1 MMKNEAFVHL
11 TDALPPDIARRKAMG
26 DLEGAK
32 RLIDLRLSAAGQ
44 PELAER
50 LMVERLRLERLP
62 RDYPYDR
69 AQALTM
75 IRAEWPGCSE
85 EQFDGL
91 VDAGRIDWRM
101 IGSVPHYHERF
112 LESLRLYPAQ
122 APGLHQ
128 EHTDQT
134 ERELTLERL
143 RKNVSLGLDGMPAP
157 ADLIERDYQAALRAL
172 WDDRAHVV
180 SRSDA
185 AMSDMRDYY
194 TLWAHQIKTPIAAMH
209 LLLHQE
215 QPDKDALTAELFRI
229 EQYVEMVLSYQKL
242 EGDSSDF
249 VLKKRPLDEIVRGC
263 IRKYARLF
271 IIKKLPLN
279 FRETGMTV
287 YTDEKWLA
295 FMIEQILANAL
306 KYTSKGEISIYAEGK
321 ALVIEDTGIGI
332 SPEDL
337 PRLGE
342 RGFTGYNGREDKKST
357 GLGLYLCKNICA
369 KLGHKL
375 IIESTPNV
383 GTRVK
388 LLFADST
395 MLYD

>member
-1 MMKNEAFVHL
+1 MLLSYIKRRWKTIAAMAIFAAMFAMVFSLYELPVEAVLYASLLCVAVGALLLAASYASYRRRVKTLELLRRTIFVSA
-11 TDALPPDIARRKAMG
+11 DGLP
-26 DLEGAK
+26 E
-32 RLIDLRLSAAGQ
+32 
-44 PELAER
+44 
-50 LMVERLRLERLP
+50 P
-62 RDYPYDR
+62 RDLTEELYQELVRILSRER
-69 AQALTM
+69 A
-75 IRAEWPGCSE
+75 
-85 EQFDGL
+85 
-91 VDAGRIDWRM
+91 V
-101 IGSVPHYHERF
+101 
-112 LESLRLYPAQ
+112 LESAV
-122 APGLHQ
+122 
-128 EHTDQT
+128 D
-134 ERELTLERL
+134 
-143 RKNVSLGLDGMPAP
+143 S
-157 ADLIERDYQAALRAL
+157 
-172 WDDRAHVV
+172 DR
-180 SRSDA
+180 RDA
-185 AMSDMRDYY
+185 ADYY
-194 TLWAHQIKTPIAAMH
+194 AMWAHQIKTPIAAMH

-306 KYTSKGEISIYAEGK
+306 KYTSKGEISVYAEGK

>member
-1 MMKNEAFVHL
+1 MKTLELLRRTICVSA
-11 TDALPPDIARRKAMG
+11 DGLP
-26 DLEGAK
+26 E
-32 RLIDLRLSAAGQ
+32 
-44 PELAER
+44 
-50 LMVERLRLERLP
+50 P
-62 RDYPYDR
+62 RDLTEELYQELVRILSRER
-69 AQALTM
+69 A
-75 IRAEWPGCSE
+75 
-85 EQFDGL
+85 
-91 VDAGRIDWRM
+91 V
-101 IGSVPHYHERF
+101 
-112 LESLRLYPAQ
+112 LESAV
-122 APGLHQ
+122 
-128 EHTDQT
+128 D
-134 ERELTLERL
+134 
-143 RKNVSLGLDGMPAP
+143 S
-157 ADLIERDYQAALRAL
+157 
-172 WDDRAHVV
+172 DR
-180 SRSDA
+180 RDA
-185 AMSDMRDYY
+185 ADYY
-194 TLWAHQIKTPIAAMH
+194 AMWAHQIKTPIAAMH

>member
-1 MMKNEAFVHL
+1 MFLSYLKSRLAVIISLAAFAAIFALIFSLYELPTEAVL
-11 TDALPPDIARRKAMG
+11 YASLLCAALGAGVFAFGFARWRRRCRT
-26 DLEGAK
+26 LE
-32 RLIDLRLSAAGQ
+32 LLRRSITLSAEGL
-44 PELAER
+44 PE
-50 LMVERLRLERLP
+50 P
-62 RDYPYDR
+62 RG
-69 AQALTM
+69 
-75 IRAEWPGCSE
+75 RAEELYQELIRLLS
-85 EQFDGL
+85 D
-91 VDAGRIDWRM
+91 
-101 IGSVPHYHERF
+101 ERA
-112 LESLRLYPAQ
+112 RL
-122 APGLHQ
+122 
-128 EHTDQT
+128 
-134 ERELTLERL
+134 
-143 RKNVSLGLDGMPAP
+143 
-157 ADLIERDYQAALRAL
+157 
-172 WDDRAHVV
+172 
-180 SRSDA
+180 DA
-185 AMSDMRDYY
+185 ASDRERRDAADYY
-194 TLWAHQIKTPIAAMH
+194 AMWAHQIKTPIAAMH

>member
-1 MMKNEAFVHL
+1 MLILSYFRKHWHGPVLFLLCTAICGVVFYLYKLPVESVLYAAALCLVPCLGWLIVDL
-11 TDALPPDIARRKAMG
+11 TAYMRHVR
-26 DLEGAK
+26 E
-32 RLIDLRLSAAGQ
+32 LR
-44 PELAER
+44 ELTR
-50 LMVERLRLERLP
+50 SIRVSIERLP
-62 RDYPYDR
+62 EPRDGVEDAYD
-69 AQALTM
+69 AL
-75 IRAEWPGCSE
+75 
-85 EQFDGL
+85 L
-91 VDAGRIDWRM
+91 
-101 IGSVPHYHERF
+101 
-112 LESLRLYPAQ
+112 
-122 APGLHQ
+122 
-128 EHTDQT
+128 
-134 ERELTLERL
+134 RELWDE
-143 RKNVSLGLDGMPAP
+143 KSKLDAEYS
-157 ADLIERDYQAALRAL
+157 A
-172 WDDRAHVV
+172 
-180 SRSDA
+180 SRREA
-185 AMSDMRDYY
+185 EDYY
-194 TLWAHQIKTPIAAMH
+194 AMWAHQIKTPIAAMR
-209 LLLHQE
+209 LLLQQGAE
-215 QPDKDALTAELFRI
+215 PDRAAVSAELFRI

-306 KYTSKGEISIYAEGK
+306 KYTSKGEISIYAEGR